1 MVDDGAIIEP
11 DGQDWTW
18 VLGRACPECGFDADA
33 VDPAAVGAAIRDN
46 AETWREVLGRADVRE
61 RPAAQVWSPLEY
73 ACHVRDVDTLFAVRL
88 GLMLDEDDPMFAN
101 WDQDATAL
109 ADRYGEQDPVA
120 VSAQLASAAE
130 VLAARFDTVSGDQW
144 QRPGRRSNGSV
155 FTVDSFARY
164 LLHDLVHH
172 VWDVTGRRADVV
184 A

>member
-1 MVDDGAIIEP
+1 MDDGAIIEP

-18 VLGRACPECGFDADA
+18 VLGRPGPECGFDADA